1 MINLKK
7 SDLEKKI
14 NHILNEEET
23 FMLSLILLAHMHED
37 EKYSNLS
44 ELMFLF
50 DNYKGFKQFMKYY
63 EGTTIEVPT
72 IKELKQALRL
82 LNLFQKVM
90 IDKKDFDKCYDAL
103 RLNELNLDKQ
113 YCRDEIDKFYTY
125 LSKDGAITLKQ
136 IKKLSKLF

>member
-50 DNYKGFKQFMKYY
+50 DNYKGFKQFMK
-63 EGTTIEVPT
+63 
-72 IKELKQALRL
+72 
-82 LNLFQKVM
+82 F
-90 IDKKDFDKCYDAL
+90 
-103 RLNELNLDKQ
+103 
-113 YCRDEIDKFYTY
+113 FYFFFC
-125 LSKDGAITLKQ
+125 INCNVRH
-136 IKKLSKLF
+136 F